1 MAAAKTKN
9 AIEESMW
16 LRPFREE
23 PESYHVFRNGS

>member
-1 MAAAKTKN
+1 MAAAMMKN

-16 LRPFREE
+16 LRPLRGE